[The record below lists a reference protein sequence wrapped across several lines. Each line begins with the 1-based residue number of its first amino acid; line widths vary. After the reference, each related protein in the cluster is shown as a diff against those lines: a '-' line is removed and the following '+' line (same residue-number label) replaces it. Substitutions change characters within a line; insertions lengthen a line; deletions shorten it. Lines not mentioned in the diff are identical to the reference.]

1 MKPETETKMDIVSE
15 SGQTVVFLRRTEKGW
30 PVDFVS
36 ENIAEFG
43 YNPED
48 FFSKNLLY
56 DEIIYSE
63 DLEKVHSE
71 FFTHYEKKDRDFT
84 LVYRILTKSGQIRW
98 VVERILLLPDQNN
111 SFTRF
116 SGTVLD
122 ITDKAILKESISRK
136 LEIEKVLVE
145 ISNMFT
151 NPASLER
158 DINLTLERIGILCG
172 AGRSYI
178 FQIHEDGNYIDNTHE
193 WCAEGVEPQ
202 KENLQNTPSSRCPWW
217 AEKLH
222 KDGIIHI
229 TDVSVLPPEAAAEK
243 DLLEKQGIKSLIVL
257 PLYAGGKLAGFMGMD
272 NVVNTGSWK
281 EDDISILRITANLV
295 GMGIERRKSE
305 KAIHAGEE
313 IYRSMFQNAANLI
326 ILVDSKGVIIDC
338 NSRTKAILGY
348 TQEELRGRPI
358 KSIIFSGCMKKHNR
372 SLKEIEER
380 GFSFN
385 KEYRMIK
392 KNGRYVDINVNSSG
406 LKDENGKHIQTIYIL
421 EDITERKTAEK
432 LLRES
437 ENRYRS
443 LFQNNSAVI
452 MLIDPDTGNVYDANQ
467 AACSYYGYTREQM
480 LSLNISNINILPRE
494 KILEELEQAKSR
506 DLNHFFFTHR
516 LSSGELRDIEKYSYP
531 IPINEKI
538 FLYTII
544 SDITD
549 NKKMQSELVRAK
561 MEAEIANKA
570 KSEFLANM
578 SHELRTPLNSIIG
591 FSDMLLTQNFG
602 PLNEKQLRYVNNIT
616 VSGSHLLKLINDVL
630 DISKVEAGKME
641 LQVEKFSISGSVS
654 EVKSLLVPLASKKN
668 IEILNRV
675 DDKLE
680 SISADRTKFKQILYN
695 LMDNA
700 IKFTPEGGHV
710 TVDAKIAGAGAE
722 ITVMDTGIGISE
734 EESQKIFKPF
744 VQLENPEFKKQKGT
758 GLGLSLVKKFVEMHS
773 GKIWVESKSGEGSKF
788 VFTIPLNLYSRSY
801 AVELKDNGVKPSTA

>member
-1 MKPETETKMDIVSE
+1 M
-15 SGQTVVFLRRTEKGW
+15 
-30 PVDFVS
+30 
-36 ENIAEFG
+36 
-43 YNPED
+43 
-48 FFSKNLLY
+48 
-56 DEIIYSE
+56 
-63 DLEKVHSE
+63 
-71 FFTHYEKKDRDFT
+71 
-84 LVYRILTKSGQIRW
+84 
-98 VVERILLLPDQNN
+98 LLPDQNN

-122 ITDKAILKESISRK
+122 ITDRTKSKESINRK

-145 ISNMFT
+145 ISSMFT
-151 NPASLER
+151 NPANLER
-158 DINLTLERIGILCG
+158 DINLTLEKIGILCG

-202 KENLQNTPSSRCPWW
+202 KDNLQNTPSGKCPWW
-217 AEKLH
+217 AEKLQ

-229 TDVSVLPPEAAAEK
+229 TDVSALPPEAAAEK
-243 DLLEKQGIKSLIVL
+243 ELLEKQEIKSLIVL
-257 PLYAGGKLAGFMGMD
+257 PLYAGGKLSGFMGMD
-272 NVVNTGSWK
+272 NVVNTGSWR
-281 EDDISILRITANLV
+281 EDDISILRITANLA
-295 GMGIERRKSE
+295 GMGIERRKYE

-338 NSRTKAILGY
+338 NSRTKAVLDY
-348 TQEELRGRPI
+348 RQEELRGRTI
-358 KSIIFSGCMKKHNR
+358 KSIIFPGCMKKHNR
-372 SLKEIEER
+372 SLEEIEDI

-385 KEYRMIK
+385 KEYRMIRK
-392 KNGRYVDINVNSSG
+392 SGKPVDINVNSSG

-443 LFQNNSAVI
+443 LFQNNGAVI

-480 LSLNISNINILPRE
+480 LSLNISNINILPKE

-641 LQVEKFSISGSVS
+641 LHVEKFSISGSVS

-710 TVDAKIAGAGAE
+710 TVDAKIADTGAE
-722 ITVMDTGIGISE
+722 ITVTDTGIGMSE
-734 EESQKIFKPF
+734 EEALKIFKPF
-744 VQLENPEFKKQKGT
+744 VQLENSEFKKQKGT

-773 GKIWVESKSGEGSKF
+773 GKVWVESKSGEGSKF
-788 VFTIPLNLYSRSY
+788 VFTIPLNLY
-801 AVELKDNGVKPSTA
+801 N